1 MWPNKPHAADPATGL
16 SFHAGRWW
24 RGRLIGTVRHKM
36 NDQEFAT
43 WNSSRRAQVIA
54 YLEAQGISSPQVG
67 DWPAFE
73 VAPHFGI
80 WCVESKKQK
89 GKIGW
94 WAFAGDFPTDY
105 VSEDG
110 QCHPRA
116 ALRNL
121 LKSWG
126 DYIPYMRA
134 GKQPPD
140 TKFGDGSN
148 VQELGDLLEKRVKIL
163 EDWLRD
169 DSLWEEC

>member
-1 MWPNKPHAADPATGL
+1 MVEYLYGM
-16 SFHAGRWW
+16 
-24 RGRLIGTVRHKM
+24 KM
-36 NDQEFAT
+36 NDEEFAT
-43 WNSSRRAQVIA
+43 WNSSRRAQVIS
-54 YLEAQGISSPQVG
+54 YLKAQGISSPQVG

-73 VAPHFGI
+73 VAPYFGI
-80 WCVESKKQK
+80 WCVESKKQE

-94 WAFAGDFPTDY
+94 WAFAGDCPTDY

-121 LKSWG
+121 LKSWKEC
-126 DYIPYMRA
+126 IPYMKA

-148 VQELGDLLEKRVKIL
+148 IQELGDLLEKRVTIL
-163 EDWLRD
+163 EDWLSD
-169 DSLWEEC
+169 DSLWEER

>member
-1 MWPNKPHAADPATGL
+1 MG
-16 SFHAGRWW
+16 
-24 RGRLIGTVRHKM
+24 IVRRKM
-36 NDQEFAT
+36 NDDEFAI
-43 WNSSRRAQVIA
+43 WNRSRRAQVIS

-80 WCVESKKQK
+80 WCVESKKQR

-94 WAFAGDFPTDY
+94 WAFAGDCPTDY

-121 LKSWG
+121 LKSWKES
-126 DYIPYMRA
+126 IPYMKA
-134 GKQPPD
+134 GKQPPN

-148 VQELGDLLEKRVKIL
+148 IQEMGELLEKRVMIL
-163 EDWLRD
+163 EDWLSD
-169 DSLWEEC
+169 DSLWEER